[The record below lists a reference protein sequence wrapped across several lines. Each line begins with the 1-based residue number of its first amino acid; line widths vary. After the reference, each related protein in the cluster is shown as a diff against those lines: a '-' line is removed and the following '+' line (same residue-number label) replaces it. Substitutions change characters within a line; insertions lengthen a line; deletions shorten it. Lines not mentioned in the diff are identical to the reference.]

1 MVIVREKSFYKNMLV
16 LALPIMLQNLISFG
30 INFADNLMVGRLG
43 ENAIA
48 GVYMGGQIQIFLT
61 LLVLGVEGAVM
72 VLGAQYWGR
81 RDLKSIKDIIAIG
94 VRVSLIFGVV
104 FCAASFFFTSS
115 ILRLF
120 TPDEAVITEG
130 AAYLKIVSFSFLL
143 FSVSQ
148 VLISSMRSV
157 EIVSIGLYI
166 SVLSLILNIVL
177 NTIFIFGYLGAPA
190 MGAAGAAL
198 ATLISRAAETA
209 CMLFYVLIADKRLR
223 MKFSDFFHINDTLL
237 RDFIHYGVPVIAGQ
251 AVWSINMLTQSA
263 IIGRISS
270 EAVAA
275 VSVSNMLFNM
285 VNIGMAGLSAAV
297 SIITGKT
304 VGAGEFDLMKLYA
317 KTVQILFIGIGIISG
332 FAIFISKAAFLSFY
346 ALEPATVILAEQ
358 FLNVLSVTVIGSS
371 YQAACLAGLVKAGGD
386 TGFVFK
392 NDTIFVFLVVLP
404 SAFIALFVLRAPAWV
419 VFMCLKSD
427 QILKCFVA
435 VVKINSFNWMK
446 NLTRDFSG

>member
-1 MVIVREKSFYKNMLV
+1 
-16 LALPIMLQNLISFG
+16 
-30 INFADNLMVGRLG
+30 
-43 ENAIA
+43 
-48 GVYMGGQIQIFLT
+48 
-61 LLVLGVEGAVM
+61 
-72 VLGAQYWGR
+72 
-81 RDLKSIKDIIAIG
+81 
-94 VRVSLIFGVV
+94 VRVSLACGIV
-104 FCAASFFFTSS
+104 FCAASFFFTDF

-120 TPDEAVITEG
+120 TPDEAVIAEG
-130 AAYLKIVSFSFLL
+130 SAYLKIVSFSFLL

-148 VLISSMRSV
+148 ILISSMRSV
-157 EIVSIGLYI
+157 ENVSIGLYI
-166 SVLSLILNIVL
+166 SILSLILNIVF
-177 NTIFIFGYLGAPA
+177 NSIFIFGYLGAPA

-198 ATLISRAAETA
+198 ATLISRVLETA
-209 CMLFYVLIADKRLR
+209 AMLFYVLKIDKDLR
-223 MKFSDFFHINDTLL
+223 MKFSDFFHINGTLL
-237 RDFIHYGVPVIAGQ
+237 KDFIRYGLPVIAGQ
-251 AVWSINMLTQSA
+251 AVWSVNMLAQSA

-285 VNIGMAGLSAAV
+285 VNIGMAGLTAAV

-304 VGAGEFDLMKLYA
+304 VGAGEFELMKLCA
-317 KTVQILFIGIGIISG
+317 KTVQVLFLGIGILCG
-332 FAIFISKAAFLSFY
+332 GVIFISKAAFLSFY
-346 ALEPATVILAEQ
+346 TLEPGTVILAKE
-358 FLNVLSVTVIGSS
+358 FLNVLSVTVIGTS

-404 SAFIALFVLRAPAWV
+404 SAAIALFALHAPAWA

-446 NLTRDFSG
+446 NLTRSFSG